1 MIAKEKIYKRA
12 YTELNE
18 VIKVLS
24 ENEKNKIPDTIKKN
38 LEENMDKEY
47 KFKLDMSKGI
57 FEQNYMTET
66 KALIIELYKKFLAKE
81 EEREFWKKYD
91 KMCLEKIEAKKSEK
105 YNKDILFNKK
115 ERYITHEDKFK
126 KMDSLI
132 LIKKENFIKKI
143 IKKII
148 NIFK

>member
-66 KALIIELYKKFLAKE
+66 KALIVELYKKFLAKE

>member
-38 LEENMDKEY
+38 LEENIDKEY

-66 KALIIELYKKFLAKE
+66 KALIVELYKKFLAKE
-81 EEREFWKKYD
+81 EERVFWKKYD
-91 KMCLEKIEAKKSEK
+91 KMCLKKIEAKKREK